1 MRRDWS
7 RLVLVLALLCL
18 GGYGNLAAKTAYA
31 QCTVT
36 CSADCSGGCDVSFDD
51 CTATELF
58 QIVARCCKAN
68 RAALNCSSQ

>member
-1 MRRDWS
+1 RRDWL

-36 CSADCSGGCDVSFDD
+36 CSADCSGGCDVSFAD
-51 CTATELF
+51 CGLTEW
-58 QIVARCCKAN
+58 IPIAAHCCRAN